1 MNTFKEQLPLPTVI
15 PITKWKLD
23 FYHFA
28 NFSKHNSSIEKNLAS
43 HPDSPTN
50 KFAQELELTSKK
62 YRKLFHAPKAHEK
75 KFMIVINPRGS
86 EIHHFHTE

>member
-1 MNTFKEQLPLPTVI
+1 MKT
-15 PITKWKLD
+15 
-23 FYHFA
+23 A
-28 NFSKHNSSIEKNLAS
+28 NFSKHNSGIETNLAS

-62 YRKLFHAPKAHEK
+62 YRKLFMPLKPTK
-75 KFMIVINPRGS
+75 KTLMIVINRRGS